1 MKHLAIALALF
12 GMSVA
17 AADDS
22 VLSTVEARR
31 AADRAMALE
40 LWNWA
45 EVGYQEVQSS
55 ARLQKELRDAGF
67 TIRTGVAEMPTAFVA
82 EYGSGKPVI
91 GILAEMDAL
100 PGVSQAAV
108 PERSPLRGRISGHAC
123 GHHLFGTASTSAGIA
138 LKNWL
143 ASNRRS
149 GTIRIYG
156 TPAEEGGA
164 GKAYMVRAGLFDDVD
179 VALHWHAGDRNTV
192 TNEPTLANKSAKFRF
207 YGVAAHASAAPERG
221 RSALDAVEAMNFM
234 ANLMREH
241 MPEDARMHYIITR
254 GGDAPNVVP
263 EFAEVFYYVRHRN
276 PQVMAELFDRLVK
289 TSEAAAL
296 GTGTRVEHEVIHGAF
311 SLLPN
316 DVLANVV
323 DGNLRKVG
331 GITYDTAE
339 QAFAEKLLPTLGK
352 TDIALGSERE
362 IQPIGNRLG
371 QGSTDVGD
379 VSWTVPTIGFRAA
392 TWVPGTPAHSWQA
405 VAAGGMS
412 IGFKGME
419 NASRVLAL
427 TAVDLFTQPE
437 LIAKARA
444 EFERR
449 RGPDF
454 KYVSAVGGRKPPLD
468 YRR

>member
-22 VLSTVEARR
+22 VLRTVEARR

-331 GITYDTAE
+331 GITYDAAE

-362 IQPIGNRLG
+362 IQPIGNRQG